1 MKKILYI
8 TSCDPEYLNG
18 GSIGTRKIVETLE
31 KLKEQDKI
39 EWFGIVNK
47 EKNMQNLGK
56 YYLEIPR
63 KRSKAYLSRIL
74 GYADQMELNINTII
88 EIIQS
93 KEIDL
98 VILQNSRLGNI
109 AEKIKKKF
117 SKVKIIQ
124 NFDNFEYEFAKMF
137 TKSMNL
143 IVKKIELY
151 LVKKSEKKCM
161 ENMDLGI
168 FLTKKDK
175 ISVENFYKIKKE
187 TKIIPFIY
195 RNVFTKEVKI
205 EKKSQVIFT
214 GSLDMEANI
223 GASLFLIN
231 NYRDLFE
238 DKNLKLILAGRN
250 PDNRIY
256 KEIQKLNLKNNVKII
271 SNPSKEKM
279 EILLRESLF
288 YISSVFEGSGMKT
301 KVAEAIFYGLPIIA
315 SQHTMIGYEFLEY
328 EKYENIKV
336 FNENNILDL
345 KRKIGEIENYIKIK
359 DRTEE
364 IRKIYIEKFSENNFY
379 VMMKGILDEI

>member
-18 GSIGTRKIVETLE
+18 GSIGTRKIIETLE
-31 KLKEQDKI
+31 KLKEQNKI

-47 EKNMQNLGK
+47 EKSMQNLGK

-63 KRSKAYLSRIL
+63 ERSKAYLSRIL

-88 EIIQS
+88 EIIQN

-98 VILQNSRLGNI
+98 VILQNSRLGNL
-109 AEKIKKKF
+109 AEKVKKKF
-117 SKVKIIQ
+117 PKIKIIQ

-137 TKSMNL
+137 TKNMNL
-143 IVKKIELY
+143 IIKKAELF
-151 LVKKSEKKCM
+151 LVKKSEKKCV

-187 TKIIPFIY
+187 AKIIPFTY
-195 RNVFTKEVKI
+195 RNVFTKELKI
-205 EKKSQVIFT
+205 EKKPQVIFT

-223 GASLFLIN
+223 DASLFLIN
-231 NYRDLFE
+231 NYTKLFY

-250 PDNRIY
+250 PNNKIH
-256 KEIQKLNLKNNVKII
+256 KEIQKLNLKNNITII
-271 SNPSKEKM
+271 NSPSKEKM

-288 YISSVFEGSGMKT
+288 Y
-301 KVAEAIFYGLPIIA
+301 
-315 SQHTMIGYEFLEY
+315 TMIGYEFLEY

-336 FNENNILDL
+336 FNENNILYL
-345 KRKIGEIENYIKIK
+345 KRKIGEIENYIEIK

>member
-31 KLKEQDKI
+31 KLKEQNKI

-137 TKSMNL
+137 TKNMNL
-143 IVKKIELY
+143 IIKKAELF
-151 LVKKSEKKCM
+151 LVKKSEKKCV

-187 TKIIPFIY
+187 AKIIPFIY
-195 RNVFTKEVKI
+195 RNVFTKELKI
-205 EKKSQVIFT
+205 EKKPQVIFT

-223 GASLFLIN
+223 EASLFLIN
-231 NYRDLFE
+231 NYRELFE
-238 DKNLKLILAGRN
+238 GKNLKLILAGRN

-256 KEIQKLNLKNNVKII
+256 KEIQKLNLKNNVEII

-288 YISSVFEGSGMKT
+288 YISPVFEGSGMKT
-301 KVAEAIFYGLPIIA
+301 KVAETIFYGLPIIA

-345 KRKIGEIENYIKIK
+345 KRKIGEIENYIEIK

-364 IRKIYIEKFSENNFY
+364 IRKIYIEKFSENNFS
-379 VMMKGILDEI
+379 VILKGILDEI